1 MGALAFPV
9 PVYTT
14 LTSSPAPF
22 TTTKRA
28 LSTTSPGTTD
38 NTATGCNGGVSGV
51 HGFFRPAATITMT
64 TGSGTTPP
72 TPVTIDDMWILPIN
86 PTLAASPNGVKIDGG
101 TWTIPIHYSRPG
113 GVLTADVPGTLW
125 AILVQVDPAGTGLV
139 SEIGRSA
146 ANNVTATT
154 TEQSVSAS
162 ITGVATEF
170 VSNQNLGLLIYF
182 DRAGA
187 LTSDTFRIHTNS
199 TTALR
204 ITAAPTYARVVET
217 VGTSAGAADAVGRVC
232 TVNGTAGESA
242 GVATADGIAA
252 LVLGAVGASAGSAT
266 ADGKVASV
274 QPTVGTSAG
283 VSAADGK
290 AAQVQAVVGQAAGV
304 AFADGKSAQIQ
315 AVVGQAAGTSAA
327 DGRGGVVI
335 GAVGSSA
342 GTSTADGR
350 AAKVVGTVG
359 TANVSEGGGTVI
371 KKIIRRINYPTDD

>member
-1 MGALAFPV
+1 MGSLAFPV

-51 HGFFRPAATITMT
+51 HGFFRPAANITMT

-72 TPVTIDDMWILPIN
+72 DPVTIDDMWILPIN

-125 AILVQVDPAGTGLV
+125 AILVQVDQAATGLV

-170 VSNQNLGLLIYF
+170 VSNENLGLLIYF

-204 ITAAPTYARVVET
+204 ITAAPTYARV
-217 VGTSAGAADAVGRVC
+217 
-232 TVNGTAGESA
+232 
-242 GVATADGIAA
+242 
-252 LVLGAVGASAGSAT
+252 L
-266 ADGKVASV
+266 
-274 QPTVGTSAG
+274 PTVGSASGSGQTSGIPSLTQQTVGSASGSGVASGTIATVMGTVGSASGAG
-283 VSAADGK
+283 IASGQISRVQPVTGSASGYGVAVGIV
-290 AAQVQAVVGQAAGV
+290 AQLQGTVGYAAGDSLV
-304 AFADGKSAQIQ
+304 DGALANIQ
-315 AVVGQAAGTSAA
+315 AVVGSASGLGQAVAAGGS
-327 DGRGGVVI
+327 VI
-335 GAVGSSA
+335 GTVGSASGVASA
-342 GTSTADGR
+342 NGK
-350 AAKVVGTVG
+350 AAIVIGTVG
-359 TANVSEGGGTVI
+359 TVDIGGGGTTTIV
-371 KKIIRRINYPTDD
+371 RPVFAGGE